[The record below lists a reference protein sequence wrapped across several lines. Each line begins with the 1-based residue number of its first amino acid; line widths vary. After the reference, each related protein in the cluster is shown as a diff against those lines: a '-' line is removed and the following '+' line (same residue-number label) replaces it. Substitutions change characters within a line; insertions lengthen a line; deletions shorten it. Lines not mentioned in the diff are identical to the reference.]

1 MLLMAEKGIS
11 GEICHV
17 IHIYAKA
24 SNKYIKGYD
33 KSKE

>member
-1 MLLMAEKGIS
+1 MLLMAEKRIS